1 MKGPGSFLKRIGLKA
16 FGADQAAPGDRL
28 PAAMPEDPLPT
39 DSARLPDRLPR
50 LLVWLLA
57 RWWADVRF
65 GTIQA
70 EALKQA
76 TAGVC
81 PVFVTRHASRL
92 EVLLARIRF
101 ERLGLPCPVLTPGQS
116 FWFLH
121 SPVPM
126 LKLAGRRLAA
136 WLRLRRLPEASINR
150 EQVRQVEAGKVLW
163 LPLVVARDM
172 FSRPRR
178 GRRDPLAVLLEA
190 RHGAGLPLTV
200 VPVMIFYGKR
210 PAPAGEGPDGSA
222 PGLIQRMRA
231 VFHPPPGLGRL
242 LTLMADP
249 GRVLM
254 EVGPS
259 LGLDD
264 FLCAAPIAAQ
274 DPEGRIL
281 ALRRELLERIDR
293 LQHSITGPVPQS
305 FLAAEHTI
313 LTAAPLQDYLRKSA
327 RRRNLPLYRA
337 QREAAVYL
345 REIAARPSPLTIGIG
360 MGLAGWLVRRGFDG
374 ISVNSGMLRRVR
386 EAAMEGPVVFVPCH
400 RSHMDTVLIGLI
412 LHHHNISL
420 PLVFA
425 GRNLA
430 FWPLGPLARRMGAF
444 FVRRSF
450 QGKVLYVK
458 VMETYVRWLLGQR
471 YNVLVYIE
479 GTRSRSGRLL
489 PPQLGM
495 LAMLLASMPD
505 AGLSRLN
512 FIPVSIGYDRV
523 PEEGAYL
530 HETRGVRKAP
540 ESARQLLGL
549 GRFLR
554 RRYGRIYLKFGA
566 PVGVGPLA
574 GEEPTPIGQMNS
586 RQIHRLARGLGRR
599 IMGAID
605 RGTVITPHA
614 LAAGVVLAAAS
625 RFGRDEFRQ
634 GTETLLAYAGA
645 AGLHLA
651 DTLTVE
657 PMVAMEAA
665 LADFAERRWI
675 ASLAP
680 QDPRQAA
687 YRVVPSRR
695 LALAYYQN
703 SILSRFA
710 PAAQTALVI
719 LARAGF
725 QFSAEGLEQD
735 LEAVQDLLALDLFPD
750 PSQPAA
756 MVVRRTIEAF
766 VEDAILV
773 PHPLLSDT
781 YGLTAAGYRKL
792 ILLAGLLAS
801 LLESYAA
808 VLEILM
814 TAESGRPKKRDP
826 LQQVRAGGRR
836 MLRRGLVTRPEALA
850 LGNLSNAIAF
860 FAGRGIRSPND
871 AIHAGP
877 YRALLRQYLEVF
889 PRG

>member
-1 MKGPGSFLKRIGLKA
+1 MRRPGSILKRIGLKA
-16 FGADQAAPGDRL
+16 FCKDQSPPADRL
-28 PAAMPEDPLPT
+28 PAKMPDDPLPA
-39 DSARLPDRLPR
+39 DSTRLPDRLPR
-50 LLVWLLA
+50 LLVWFLE

-65 GTIQA
+65 GTVQA

-76 TAGVC
+76 TAGAC

-92 EVLLARIRF
+92 EVLFARIRF
-101 ERLGLPCPVLTPGQS
+101 ERLGLPYPVLTPDQS

-121 SPVPM
+121 PPIPM
-126 LKLAGRRLAA
+126 LKLAGLVLAA
-136 WLRLRRLPEASINR
+136 WLRLRCVPEARISR
-150 EQVRQVEAGKVLW
+150 ERVRQIEAGKVLW

-178 GRRDPLAVLLEA
+178 GRRDPLTVLFEA
-190 RHGAGLPLTV
+190 RHGAGLPLVV
-200 VPVMIFYGKR
+200 VPVLMFYGKR
-210 PAPAGEGPDGSA
+210 PGPAGERATGTA
-222 PGLIQRMRA
+222 PGGLIQRMRA
-231 VFHPPPGLGRL
+231 VFHPPAGLGRL
-242 LTLMADP
+242 LTLLTDP
-249 GRVLM
+249 GRVFM

-259 LGLDD
+259 LQLND
-264 FLCAAPIAAQ
+264 FLSAAPVAAQ
-274 DPEGRIL
+274 DPEGKIL

-293 LQHSITGPVPQS
+293 LQHSATGPVPQS
-305 FLAAEHTI
+305 FLTAEHAI
-313 LTAAPLQDYLRKSA
+313 LTAARLQDYLRKSA

-337 QREAAVYL
+337 QREAAFYL
-345 REIAARPSPLTIGIG
+345 REIAARPSPLAIGIG
-360 MGLAGWLVRRGFDG
+360 MGLGGWLVRRGFDG

-458 VMETYVRWLLGQR
+458 VMEAYVRWLLSQR

-495 LAMLLASMPD
+495 LAMLMAVMPE
-505 AGLSRLN
+505 AGLARLN
-512 FIPVSIGYDRV
+512 FVPVSIGYDRV

-530 HETRGVRKAP
+530 HEARGARKAP
-540 ESARQLLGL
+540 ENARQLLGL

-574 GEEPTPIGQMNS
+574 GEEATPIGQMNS

-605 RGTVITPHA
+605 RATVITPHA
-614 LAAGVVLAAAS
+614 LAAGVVLATAS
-625 RFGRDEFRQ
+625 RFRKEEFRQ
-634 GTETLLAYAGA
+634 GADTLLAYAGA
-645 AGLHLA
+645 AGLHVA
-651 DTLTVE
+651 DTLAVD
-657 PMVAMEAA
+657 PMTALEAA
-665 LADFAERRWI
+665 LADFVERRWI
-675 ASLAP
+675 AASHP
-680 QDPRQAA
+680 QEPQLS
-687 YRVVPSRR
+687 YRVIPSRR

-703 SILSRFA
+703 SVLGRFA

-719 LARAGF
+719 LSQARF
-725 QFSAEGLEQD
+725 QFSIEGLHPD
-735 LEAVQDLLALDLFPD
+735 LDGLQDLLALDFSPD
-750 PSQPAA
+750 PDQPAA
-756 MVVRRTIEAF
+756 LVVRKTIKAF
-766 VEDAILV
+766 VDDAILV
-773 PHPLLSDT
+773 PHEMLPDT
-781 YGLTAAGYRKL
+781 YDLTAVGYRKL
-792 ILLAGLLAS
+792 LLLAGLLAS
-801 LLESYAA
+801 LLESYAT
-808 VLEILM
+808 VLEILI
-814 TAESGRPKKRDP
+814 TVEGGRRKRRDP

-836 MLRRGLVTRPEALA
+836 MLRRGVVARPEALA
-850 LGNLSNAIAF
+850 VGNLSNAIAF
-860 FAGRGIRSPND
+860 FAGRGIRGPSD
-871 AIHAGP
+871 AIHAKP
-877 YRALLRQYLEVF
+877 YKALLRRCLEVL
-889 PRG
+889 PRD